1 MFERLDEIMLDG
13 LKYFLK
19 NTDVQPTLD
28 KYQLDE
34 SSDASL
40 TMITFY
46 GFQVAQ
52 VYDYTKKSSVEKK
65 ERFWK
70 EMNDR
75 MNSPTIFFREFQ
87 ESSVGSDLGV
97 PDFFGH
103 YVPNLLSKNGK

>member
-1 MFERLDEIMLDG
+1 MFERLDEVMLDG

-19 NTDVQPTLD
+19 DTDVQPTLE

-34 SSDASL
+34 SSEASL

-52 VYDYTKKSSVEKK
+52 VYHYTKKSSVEEK
-65 ERFWK
+65 ERFWR
-70 EMNDR
+70 EMEDR
-75 MNSPTIFFREFQ
+75 LNSPTIFFSEFK
-87 ESSVGSDLGV
+87 ESSAGNDLGV

-103 YVPNLLSKNGK
+103 YEPNLLSKNGK